1 MKVGVFGD
9 SYVDPINGFHKILG
23 DIIGFDSIFN
33 KRLTKEQFISKP
45 WIAYNDNFTSHG
57 RAGSDISYS
66 VQKFLK
72 HQHKYDKVIFFIT
85 SFYRLSHYTENEWTL
100 ITNSSLP
107 KNSKEK
113 VMVDYL
119 NYIVLDNITREQI
132 ALRSMLSMIQQ
143 LRNDVKFVNVFPGNN
158 RILGTDVAVDKILD
172 IPVTN
177 YLINI
182 TMREEKT
189 SGVNFNGSFYKE
201 GLYDIRSNHMT
212 DTNNKKFAKD
222 MDTFVHSKDKWFDFN
237 PNDYDYTEQLGY
249 TKEQILSIANK
260 HQIIKI

>member
-119 NYIVLDNITREQI
+119 NYIVLDNIKESKRIIIDT
-132 ALRSMLSMIQQ
+132 
-143 LRNDVKFVNVFPGNN
+143 KFTSIFTKTNFKEKS
-158 RILGTDVAVDKILD
+158 LK
-172 IPVTN
+172 TN
-177 YLINI
+177 YIYQIYAYLMSQQEKDDPLNKNSAGMLLHPAIGENIDESANIQGHDIKFSTVDLTQNHNEIKQRLLELI
-182 TMREEKT
+182 
-189 SGVNFNGSFYKE
+189 S
-201 GLYDIRSNHMT
+201 
-212 DTNNKKFAKD
+212 
-222 MDTFVHSKDKWFDFN
+222 
-237 PNDYDYTEQLGY
+237 
-249 TKEQILSIANK
+249 
-260 HQIIKI
+260 